1 MTDQINK
8 IFDFIKQKSLGN
20 ALKASTELVK
30 QNPNSL
36 NINKVHGYV
45 LMICK
50 KFNESEEIFLNLQ
63 KKISDDYDILNNLG
77 YIYLQEEKFSNAE
90 KYLNKAIE
98 VNPEGL
104 NAYANM
110 ASLKLKIIKYDE
122 ALKHYQKYFELLN
135 GEQNYKLE
143 DTTVVLGYL
152 DTLVALD
159 QKLLA
164 KEKVKI
170 FLQTKFNEEL
180 FYYYISLDRESA
192 KPEEINNLVKHYE
205 TTKEDSVLETKRKL
219 GAILFGAAL
228 FYERTDPTLS
238 EKYYYQGNQ
247 AISNIQR
254 FMPLNYQRKIK
265 NIKEIYNK
273 YFPLHNNVIENDKG
287 EGLIFIIG
295 LPRSGTTLLES
306 IVANNEFTKS
316 GGELMSMMNLCSQI
330 YSDETG
336 KEEVEDLIIKIG
348 DEYLSRVNSIRGSHK
363 FFIDKLPGNYF
374 NIGFIHACLPKAK
387 FIFIRRNIWDVATSQ
402 FKQYYISNVPYST
415 KFFNIAIEC
424 ANFEVI
430 TNFWMRKEFDI
441 YKNIFEVSYED
452 LVVHENK
459 VGNEIYNF
467 IGIHSEYQGT
477 GRERFFSRTASRFQ
491 IGKKINQKSVNKSF
505 FENDKVKFLQDYKNQ
520 LDYWQNAL

>member
-8 IFDFIKQKSLGN
+8 IFDLIKQKSLGN

-30 QNPNSL
+30 QYPNSL
-36 NINKVHGYV
+36 NANKVHGYV
-45 LMICK
+45 LMISQ
-50 KFNESEEIFLNLQ
+50 KFNESKEVFLRLQ
-63 KKISDDYDILNNLG
+63 KKVPNDYDILNNLG
-77 YIYLQEEKFSNAE
+77 FIYLQEEQFSDAE
-90 KYLNKAIE
+90 KYLNEAIHM
-98 VNPEGL
+98 NPEGL

-110 ASLKLKIIKYDE
+110 ASLMLKTIKYEE
-122 ALKHYQKYFELLN
+122 ALRYYQKYFVLIN

-180 FYYYISLDRESA
+180 FYYYINLDREAA
-192 KPEEINNLVKHYE
+192 KPEEINSLVKHYE
-205 TTKEDSVLETKRKL
+205 TTKEDSVLETNRKF

-228 FYERTDPTLS
+228 FYEKTDPMLS

-247 AISNIQR
+247 IINNVQR
-254 FMPLNYQRKIK
+254 FMPLEYQRKIK
-265 NIKEIYNK
+265 DIKEIYSK
-273 YFPLHNNVIENDKG
+273 YFPLQNAESEDSKG
-287 EGLIFIIG
+287 EGLVFIVG

-316 GGELMSMMNLCSQI
+316 GGELMSMMNLCNQI
-330 YSDETG
+330 YSDEKG
-336 KEEVEDLIIKIG
+336 KEEVEKLIINIG
-348 DEYLSRVNSIRGSHK
+348 DEYLSRVNSIRGNHK

-387 FIFIRRNIWDVATSQ
+387 FILIKRNIWDVATSQ

-424 ANFEVI
+424 ANFEEI
-430 TNFWMRKEFDI
+430 TDFWMQKKFDV

-452 LVVHENK
+452 LVKSENK
-459 VGNEIYNF
+459 VANEVYDF
-467 IGIHSEYQGT
+467 IGIQGEYQET
-477 GRERFFSRTASRFQ
+477 GREKFFSRTASRFQ
-491 IGKKINQKSVNKSF
+491 IDKKINQKSVNKSF
-505 FENDKVKFLQDYKNQ
+505 FENDKAKFFQDYKNQ
-520 LDYWQNAL
+520 LEYWQNTL